1 MMYLSNGRGD
11 GMERILMIEDDIDLM
26 EGVVFYL
33 ECEGYSLDR
42 AVCNKEA
49 KEKID
54 KENYSLL
61 IMDCNLP
68 DGNGFELCREVRE
81 YSQIPILMLTARDTE
96 MDEIKALEL
105 GVDDFMTKPFSLS
118 VLKARIKNLCR
129 RRENASIIN
138 SNGVTIDKGRGKVFK
153 ENEEISLSTVEYKLL
168 VYFVENKDQIL
179 SKEQILNWVWDQDGK
194 YVDENIVSV
203 NIRRLRMKIEKD
215 SSNPQSIK
223 TVHGMGYIWREKK

>member
-1 MMYLSNGRGD
+1 
-11 GMERILMIEDDIDLM
+11 MERILMIEDDLDLM
-26 EGVVFYL
+26 EGVVFFL
-33 ECEGYSLDR
+33 ESEGYKMDR
-42 AVCNKEA
+42 AVSKREG
-49 KEKID
+49 KEKFLG
-54 KENYSLL
+54 ENYTLI

-68 DGNGFELCREVRE
+68 DGTGFELCREVRE

-129 RRENASIIN
+129 RRENISMIN
-138 SNGVTIDKGRGKVFK
+138 SNGITIDKCKGKVFK
-153 ENEEISLSTVEYKLL
+153 EKEEVLLSAVEYKLL
-168 VYFVENKDQIL
+168 VYFVENREQIL
-179 SKEQILNWVWDQDGK
+179 SKEQILDWVWDQDGK
-194 YVDENIVSV
+194 FVDDNIVSV

-215 SSNPQSIK
+215 PSNPQLIK